1 MRSLHR
7 SGLFQCIFVACVCLA
22 QQSIAADTNRG
33 ADMLRLL
40 GFDVA
45 VGSYADQVKISP
57 TGVEGQDSGFD
68 AARNALADQIFQADK
83 LFADVADRVDGAF
96 DAADY
101 DALEAYF
108 SQGVG
113 LRVTEAEKYAQSQPN
128 DEAKEGAR
136 LIAIEELLEND
147 PERLDQISQMI
158 ISMDLVGS
166 GTSMAMNLGYAMIS
180 GMASTGQLPGDP
192 SDDRILGI
200 LNSQR
205 GQIESQIFDS
215 SVESAAYT
223 YKDISHRDMQDY
235 IEFLE
240 SDLGQKLY
248 NVLNRALVDVL
259 TTATRKFGHDLMIRS
274 GVREL

>member
-1 MRSLHR
+1 
-7 SGLFQCIFVACVCLA
+7 
-22 QQSIAADTNRG
+22 
-33 ADMLRLL
+33 
-40 GFDVA
+40 
-45 VGSYADQVKISP
+45 
-57 TGVEGQDSGFD
+57 
-68 AARNALADQIFQADK
+68 
-83 LFADVADRVDGAF
+83 
-96 DAADY
+96 
-101 DALEAYF
+101 
-108 SQGVG
+108 
-113 LRVTEAEKYAQSQPN
+113 
-128 DEAKEGAR
+128 
-136 LIAIEELLEND
+136 
-147 PERLDQISQMI
+147 
-158 ISMDLVGS
+158 
-166 GTSMAMNLGYAMIS
+166 MAMNLGYAMVS

-205 GQIESQIFDS
+205 GQIESQIFDR